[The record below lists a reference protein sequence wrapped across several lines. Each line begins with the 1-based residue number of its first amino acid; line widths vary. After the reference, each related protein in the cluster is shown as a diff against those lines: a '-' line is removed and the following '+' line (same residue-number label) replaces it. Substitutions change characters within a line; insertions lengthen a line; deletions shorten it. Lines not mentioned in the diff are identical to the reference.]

1 MVVAEQRLMWWF
13 MDVPSGEQ
21 SKSCHWCVRHTRS
34 SSVHDRYSKPQ
45 HIRNDT
51 KVIDICIPL
60 KKMWRS
66 VVRVWIRRRHNI
78 IPSTQPD
85 SNDLVDKTK
94 IRLCREKFMLAIM
107 IATKNKKR
115 AEIQDNWTDYACSS
129 TLLMNRL
136 HSIRH
141 IWGGGGSSLRRS
153 PVAGNHVR
161 PNWE

>member
-1 MVVAEQRLMWWF
+1 

-34 SSVHDRYSKPQ
+34 SSVHDRYSRPQ

-85 SNDLVDKTK
+85 SNNLVDKTK

-141 IWGGGGSSLRRS
+141 IWGEGSSLRRF

-161 PNWE
+161 PKWSNWE